1 MHSWLKDN
9 FDYISDL
16 IANNRLPNCIIVT
29 GNKLIGKDDLVR
41 SVSQLYL
48 GKENLELKDNPNF
61 VTIVCEEGSKAIKID
76 QIRDVLDNIYLKS
89 EKRVVFIQDGHKLNI
104 NASNALLKII
114 EEPPLGTKF
123 FITTS
128 KIQSIIPT
136 ILSRS
141 SIIKCN
147 NPNTDDIDKYFT
159 ELEKIDLDNYYVLS
173 NLNSN
178 YIKNNTLKE
187 SFSIINDFFSEIDRF
202 ISSEENI
209 IDVSKKF
216 SAYNIEQLINV
227 ILFTIINFQKSDI
240 LKNKTRFYEDNNNF
254 LKNYDTNKLFFI
266 YDKLVNIKKNINII
280 QNNETILFS
289 ICILF
294 KKTAKS
300 N

>member
-1 MHSWLKDN
+1 MYNRNNDYGSISFKNKIIVFEDIDCMIDIVKKRKNNDIKLNSKDKEESISKNKLLKKLIKKLKD
-9 FDYISDL
+9 
-16 IANNRLPNCIIVT
+16 
-29 GNKLIGKDDLVR
+29 
-41 SVSQLYL
+41 
-48 GKENLELKDNPNF
+48 
-61 VTIVCEEGSKAIKID
+61 
-76 QIRDVLDNIYLKS
+76 DNINS
-89 EKRVVFIQDGHKLNI
+89 DD
-104 NASNALLKII
+104 S
-114 EEPPLGTKF
+114 
-123 FITTS
+123 
-128 KIQSIIPT
+128 
-136 ILSRS
+136 
-141 SIIKCN
+141 
-147 NPNTDDIDKYFT
+147 DDID
-159 ELEKIDLDNYYVLS
+159 
-173 NLNSN
+173 
-178 YIKNNTLKE
+178 
-187 SFSIINDFFSEIDRF
+187 IISEIDSF

-240 LKNKTRFYEDNNNF
+240 LKIKTRFYEDNNNF

>member
-1 MHSWLKDN
+1 M
-9 FDYISDL
+9 FY
-16 IANNRLPNCIIVT
+16 RT
-29 GNKLIGKDDLVR
+29 
-41 SVSQLYL
+41 
-48 GKENLELKDNPNF
+48 
-61 VTIVCEEGSKAIKID
+61 
-76 QIRDVLDNIYLKS
+76 
-89 EKRVVFIQDGHKLNI
+89 
-104 NASNALLKII
+104 
-114 EEPPLGTKF
+114 
-123 FITTS
+123 
-128 KIQSIIPT
+128 
-136 ILSRS
+136 
-141 SIIKCN
+141 
-147 NPNTDDIDKYFT
+147 
-159 ELEKIDLDNYYVLS
+159 
-173 NLNSN
+173 LNSN
-178 YIKNNTLKE
+178 YIKNNSLKE

-240 LKNKTRFYEDNNNF
+240 LKSKTRFYEDNNNF

>member
-48 GKENLELKDNPNF
+48 GRENLELKDNPNF
-61 VTIVCEEGSKAIKID
+61 VTIACEDGSKAIKID

-89 EKRVVFIQDGHKLNI
+89 EKRVVFIKDGHKLNI

-114 EEPPLGTKF
+114 EEPPSGTKF

-147 NPNTDDIDKYFT
+147 NPNTDDINKYLT

-178 YIKNNTLKE
+178 YIKNNSLKE

-266 YDKLVNIKKNINII
+266 YDKLCKFFLK
-280 QNNETILFS
+280 LF
-289 ICILF
+289 
-294 KKTAKS
+294 T
-300 N
+300 

>member
-16 IANNRLPNCIIVT
+16 IANNRLPNCIIVA

-48 GKENLELKDNPNF
+48 GRENLELKDNPNF
-61 VTIVCEEGSKAIKID
+61 VTIACEDGSKAIKID

-89 EKRVVFIQDGHKLNI
+89 EKRVVFIKDGHKLNI

-147 NPNTDDIDKYFT
+147 NPNTDDIDKYLT

-178 YIKNNTLKE
+178 YIKNNSLKE

-240 LKNKTRFYEDNNNF
+240 LKSKTRFYEDNNNF

>member
-48 GKENLELKDNPNF
+48 GKENLELEDNPNF
-61 VTIVCEEGSKAIKID
+61 VTIACEEGSKAIKID

-89 EKRVVFIQDGHKLNI
+89 EKRVIFIRDGHKLNI

-240 LKNKTRFYEDNNNF
+240 LKSKTRFYEDNNNF

>member
-1 MHSWLKDN
+1 M
-9 FDYISDL
+9 FYRI
-16 IANNRLPNCIIVT
+16 
-29 GNKLIGKDDLVR
+29 
-41 SVSQLYL
+41 
-48 GKENLELKDNPNF
+48 
-61 VTIVCEEGSKAIKID
+61 
-76 QIRDVLDNIYLKS
+76 
-89 EKRVVFIQDGHKLNI
+89 
-104 NASNALLKII
+104 
-114 EEPPLGTKF
+114 
-123 FITTS
+123 
-128 KIQSIIPT
+128 
-136 ILSRS
+136 
-141 SIIKCN
+141 
-147 NPNTDDIDKYFT
+147 
-159 ELEKIDLDNYYVLS
+159 
-173 NLNSN
+173 LNSN
-178 YIKNNTLKE
+178 YIKNNSLKE

-240 LKNKTRFYEDNNNF
+240 LKSKTRFYEDNNNF

>member
-89 EKRVVFIQDGHKLNI
+89 EKRVVFIKDGHKLNI

-114 EEPPLGTKF
+114 EEPPSGTKF

-147 NPNTDDIDKYFT
+147 NPNKDDINKYLT
-159 ELEKIDLDNYYVLS
+159 DLEKIDLDNYYVLS

-178 YIKNNTLKE
+178 YIKNNSLKE

-240 LKNKTRFYEDNNNF
+240 LKSKTRFYEDNNNF